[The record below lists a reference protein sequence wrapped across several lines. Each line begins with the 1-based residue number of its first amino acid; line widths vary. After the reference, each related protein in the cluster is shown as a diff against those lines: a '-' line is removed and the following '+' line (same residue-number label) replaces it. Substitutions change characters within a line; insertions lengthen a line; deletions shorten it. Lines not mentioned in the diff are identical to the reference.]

1 MKVITTSKDLSQV
14 GNSCVNVNIEY
25 MNYLYYIFITVC
37 PFDESIYSLFNKYIK
52 IKYEEEY
59 ITHRSNQY
67 MLMNPSELK
76 MLVDYTNAEQ
86 YLEQYVKVSKKSLKD
101 LIEEH
106 TDIDERFR
114 AIRAR
119 DYGSLIK
126 ACNVSMPVEQQ
137 SVSQPGNQEN
147 LINEIAAANNNQSKV
162 SDIVTQAKGLTLK

>member
-14 GNSCVNVNIEY
+14 GDSCVNVNIEY
-25 MNYLYYIFITVC
+25 MNYLYYIFIAVC
-37 PFDESIYSLFNKYIK
+37 QFDESIYSLFNKYIK

-86 YLEQYVKVSKKSLKD
+86 YLEQYVKVSKKSLKY
-101 LIEEH
+101 LAEEH

-114 AIRAR
+114 IKKSRE
-119 DYGSLIK
+119 YGNVIK
-126 ACNVSMPVEQQ
+126 ACNVSIPVQQQ
-137 SVSQPGNQEN
+137 SVLQPNNQEN

-162 SDIVTQAKGLTLK
+162 SDIVSQAKGLTLK